1 MDGMFRLARASRQR
15 RQYGER
21 DRGAALV
28 EFAFVAVLLFF
39 LLFGIIIFG
48 VLMSFKQNLVAAAA
62 DGARAAAVVVPGSD
76 LDANGVDD
84 RIDVGSAA
92 LERAINA
99 YDRSCHDAD
108 DGLTCSVTIDPCVEN
123 PAKDCITV
131 DVVYENNGDTAM
143 FPSIPLMSSVV
154 PEQLEAESIVESR

>member
-1 MDGMFRLARASRQR
+1 MRSLTGARR
-15 RQYGER
+15 RHRGRGER

-39 LLFGIIIFG
+39 LLFGILIFG

-62 DGARAAAVVVPGSD
+62 DGARAAAVVIPGTD

-84 RIDVGSAA
+84 RIDVGEQA

-99 YDRSCHDAD
+99 YDRSCHDAA
-108 DGLTCSVTIDPCVEN
+108 DGLTCSVTIDPCDSA
-123 PAKDCITV
+123 PSKDCIRV
-131 DVVYENNGDTAM
+131 EVVYENNGDTAM
-143 FPSIPLMSSVV
+143 FPSIPLDVRHH
-154 PEQLEAESIVESR
+154 A